1 MAAKKI
7 MTGSHEFQTLFE
19 PHATFPLHSS
29 LKTKGKNIQFTTIGN
44 TDNTEKHF
52 GRLASETYLT

>member
-1 MAAKKI
+1 MAKKKI
-7 MTGSHEFQTLFE
+7 MTESHEFQKLLE

-29 LKTKGKNIQFTTIGN
+29 LKTKGKNIQFTTIWN

-52 GRLASETYLT
+52 GKLATETYFT